1 MSMLW
6 LTFMEVSM
14 AKITLG
20 GSPIETCGT
29 LPAVGAKAPDFVLT
43 REELSDVSLKDFAGK
58 KKILNIV
65 PSLDTG
71 VCAASARRFDH
82 EIAKLD
88 DAVLLTVSNDLPFA
102 MSRFCKAEGL
112 SNIIS
117 LSQLRD
123 RKFGRDWGVEIT
135 TGPLAGLLSR
145 AVVVLDAD
153 NTVLYTEQVPEI
165 KQEPDYAKALE
176 AVKK

>member
-1 MSMLW
+1 
-6 LTFMEVSM
+6 
-14 AKITLG
+14 
-20 GSPIETCGT
+20 
-29 LPAVGAKAPDFVLT
+29 
-43 REELSDVSLKDFAGK
+43 
-58 KKILNIV
+58 
-65 PSLDTG
+65 
-71 VCAASARRFDH
+71 SARRFDH

-88 DAVLLTVSNDLPFA
+88 DAVLLMVSNDLPFA
-102 MSRFCKAEGL
+102 ISRFCKAEGL